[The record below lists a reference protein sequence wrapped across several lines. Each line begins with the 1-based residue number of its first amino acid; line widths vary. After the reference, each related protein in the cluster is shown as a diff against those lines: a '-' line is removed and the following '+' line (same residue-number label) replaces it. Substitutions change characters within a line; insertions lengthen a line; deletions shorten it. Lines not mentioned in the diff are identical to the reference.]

1 MGVCCGF
8 FFWPYPRSG
17 KPVGGAP
24 MSSLTIRQTAVLDF
38 ICDYIE
44 RHKFPPTVRDI
55 GDHFGIRSPNGV
67 RCHLRVLEKQGVIYR
82 HPGLARGIVV
92 TM

>member
-1 MGVCCGF
+1 M
-8 FFWPYPRSG
+8 R
-17 KPVGGAP
+17 
-24 MSSLTIRQTAVLDF
+24 SLTIRQTAVLDF
-38 ICDYIE
+38 ICVYIE

-67 RCHLRVLEKQGVIYR
+67 VCHLRILEKRGVIHR
-82 HPGLARGIVV
+82 HPGLSRGIVV